1 MPMKDN
7 VSLRRWYGI
16 GFLVLTVLLGLAFL
30 LQAANIYYG
39 ALDQREAVRAEI
51 LSQAEQEGW
60 SEDDTS
66 IKVAQA
72 VYSVPIYSR
81 EIVGQRLKTMIPWVC
96 VWVAALIGAIV
107 VAQLCPAPA
116 DHRRGKDVML
126 DQKLMVARARLPQ
139 APKEGRQEEFDR
151 AASRYQQL
159 RRQEWI
165 LTIIVAV
172 CTVACLILPVLYLL
186 NGDNFPKK
194 DITDEVT
201 AAAWNVL
208 PAVAV
213 LAADYIAYVY
223 VRRQIM
229 REEQAALKAAI
240 AAGESCSQAPA
251 QKKIPWV
258 RIARISLAV
267 AGIALV
273 ILGVFN
279 GSMQEVLTKAIKIC
293 TECIGLG

>member
-72 VYSVPIYSR
+72 VYSIPIYSR
-81 EIVGQRLKTMIPWVC
+81 EIVGQRLKAMIPWIC
-96 VWVAALIGAIV
+96 VWGAALIGAIV
-107 VAQLCPAPA
+107 VAHLCPAPA
-116 DHRRGKDVML
+116 DRHRDKDIML
-126 DQKLMVARARLPQ
+126 DQKLKAARARLPQ
-139 APKEGRQEEFDR
+139 TPKEGQQEEFDW
-151 AASRYQQL
+151 AISQYQQL

-165 LTIIVAV
+165 LTLIVAV

-186 NGDNFPKK
+186 NGDNFPKE
-194 DITDEVT
+194 DITGEVA
-201 AAAWNVL
+201 AAAWNIL

-229 REEQAALKAAI
+229 REEQAALKTAI
-240 AAGESCSQAPA
+240 AAGEPRPQAPV

-258 RIARISLAV
+258 RIARISLAT
-267 AGIALV
+267 AGVALV
-273 ILGVFN
+273 ILGIFN
-279 GSMQEVLTKAIKIC
+279 GSMQDVLTKAIKIC